1 MKKWRESEWVWGG
14 MIGLAVICS
23 VLSIF
28 AKTPL
33 QLGLLAILIPS
44 CLLGGMLLR
53 GFADQMENPDWS
65 DKLVRK
71 VVEPELEEITE
82 HMDWGIW
89 LVGLFPI
96 MIICYKLTSMWA
108 TPEQFKNLS
117 MFIPLLVILGW
128 SLAVYVTHCVSIK
141 VSADFAGPKRPE
153 Y

>member
-14 MIGLAVICS
+14 MIGLAVICAI
-23 VLSIF
+23 LSIF

-33 QLGLLAILIPS
+33 QLGLLALLIPS

-65 DKLVRK
+65 EKLVRK
-71 VVEPELEEITE
+71 VVEPEIEEVNE

-117 MFIPLLVILGW
+117 MFIPLLIILGW
-128 SLAVYVTHCVSIK
+128 SLAVYVTHCVSK
-141 VSADFAGPKRPE
+141 SVSKKTKKTREAV
-153 Y
+153 